1 MSGMSI
7 LFLDVTRTEQHSPR
21 QSSSGHV
28 QTPITCNNK
37 QCILHTII
45 LIFTISRLLRDLLS
59 KAEKSDKTLLPTST
73 VIHLEKEKPSM
84 KESRSKA
91 TRQGEK
97 PTMKKTKSKEMASGD
112 VWTEAEKAELLQY
125 YTYCLA
131 QHNECVKNLE
141 VLHQQ
146 EQEMKLLLPQRESN
160 KKFQE
165 QYDEIARK
173 ATKEVALMGEYF
185 DLLSFIEGEM
195 DACGLTDF

>member
-1 MSGMSI
+1 M
-7 LFLDVTRTEQHSPR
+7 
-21 QSSSGHV
+21 
-28 QTPITCNNK
+28 
-37 QCILHTII
+37 
-45 LIFTISRLLRDLLS
+45 
-59 KAEKSDKTLLPTST
+59 LPTFAS
-73 VIHLEKEKPSM
+73 IHLQQKSIM
-84 KESRSKA
+84 KESKRKA
-91 TRQGEK
+91 PRRGEK
-97 PTMKKTKSKEMASGD
+97 ATMKKTKSKEVASGD
-112 VWTEAEKAELLQY
+112 VWTEGEKAELLQY

-160 KKFQE
+160 KKFQA
-165 QYDEIARK
+165 QYDEHTRK

>member
-1 MSGMSI
+1 
-7 LFLDVTRTEQHSPR
+7 
-21 QSSSGHV
+21 
-28 QTPITCNNK
+28 
-37 QCILHTII
+37 
-45 LIFTISRLLRDLLS
+45 
-59 KAEKSDKTLLPTST
+59 
-73 VIHLEKEKPSM
+73 
-84 KESRSKA
+84 
-91 TRQGEK
+91 
-97 PTMKKTKSKEMASGD
+97 MKKRKSKEVPSGN

-125 YTYCLA
+125 YNYCLA

-141 VLHQQ
+141 VLYQQ

-165 QYDEIARK
+165 QYDELTRK